1 MDISYRPA
9 FVRKS
14 IRPPV
19 SQTPTTTASTIVAGV
34 ELPCGRFDALWADH
48 FAMRYPPHFH
58 DTWAIGVVEEGLLQL
73 RTARGEWVGGPGTI
87 LAFAPGEIHSAAAL
101 SANGYRYRMVYPS
114 AEVIRG
120 ISTADHVDAIE
131 RPFQVP
137 VFTDHALAGQLATA
151 HQPLIEGQWGTKAE
165 SDLVA
170 ALRSLWCNYRTTSS
184 DAHDAQDLHA
194 VERARDYIGSRF
206 AKQVRLASI
215 AAECG
220 LSAFQLIR
228 VFQRVLG
235 VSPYA
240 YLVQLRVNRARD
252 MLHQGIA
259 VSEVAYSCGF
269 SDQSHLTRVFKK
281 AVGVPPG
288 TYQKA
293 VRDRAA

>member
-1 MDISYRPA
+1 MSYL
-9 FVRKS
+9 
-14 IRPPV
+14 
-19 SQTPTTTASTIVAGV
+19 PTSEAITIVAGV

-101 SANGYRYRMVYPS
+101 SVNGYRYRMVYPS
-114 AEVIRG
+114 AQLIRG
-120 ISTADHVDAIE
+120 ISPADRADASD

-137 VFTDHALAGQLATA
+137 VFTDQELAGKLVSA
-151 HQPLIEGQWGTKAE
+151 HQPLIEGQWDTRAE
-165 SDLVA
+165 SELVA
-170 ALRSLWCNYRTTSS
+170 ALRSLWRNYRTTADES
-184 DAHDAQDLHA
+184 HDANDLHA
-194 VERARDYIGSRF
+194 VERAREYIGARF
-206 AKQVRLASI
+206 ARQVRLASI

-252 MLHQGIA
+252 MLHQGVG

-288 TYQKA
+288 MYQRA
-293 VRDRAA
+293 VRAA